1 VRSKCSPRSHCQSK
15 GGGVSLEYN
24 ALARR
29 VRVADSVERLQRIER
44 SCLRLY
50 QIGYLTPLELGR
62 LDDMIMRR
70 IARMM

>member
-1 VRSKCSPRSHCQSK
+1 M
-15 GGGVSLEYN
+15 SLEFN

>member
-1 VRSKCSPRSHCQSK
+1 M
-15 GGGVSLEYN
+15 SLEYN

>member
-1 VRSKCSPRSHCQSK
+1 M
-15 GGGVSLEYN
+15 SLEFN

-29 VRVADSVERLQRIER
+29 VRAADSVERLQRIER